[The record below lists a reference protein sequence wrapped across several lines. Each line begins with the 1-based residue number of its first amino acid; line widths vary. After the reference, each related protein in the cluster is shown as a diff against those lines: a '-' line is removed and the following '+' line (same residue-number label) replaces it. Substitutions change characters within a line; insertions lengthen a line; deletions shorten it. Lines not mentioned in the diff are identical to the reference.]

1 MRDEIKKLFGGHTD
15 AYTVMEGRMETVLDN
30 TDVALVLDVEDNL
43 HLFLPGEGEVSDHGL
58 ALVEVYNLLCKDK
71 ARKDLSGFT
80 QPLIDRMKAR

>member
-1 MRDEIKKLFGGHTD
+1 
-15 AYTVMEGRMETVLDN
+15 
-30 TDVALVLDVEDNL
+30 VEDNL